1 MKRLFRYL
9 LIACLGLIPVLF
21 LSSCKDFLNPE
32 QELYITE
39 NKLLNDWYEYR
50 SLAMGMY
57 GLQQELVE
65 QLVILGELRADL
77 LTITPNADPDMVE
90 IYNFRISK
98 TNKYAAPD
106 NFFKL
111 IAASNN
117 FIRLLEKEHPEVLDL
132 KSQINNYD
140 RLYGEALCMR
150 AWAYFNAVRI
160 YGKVPFIH
168 ESLVTMKEVEDYVN
182 SSGSYIDS
190 VHIVFGRNGY
200 TNDTTK
206 NVNIKLDKK
215 YYNTDLV
222 IDYFTNELEK
232 KVKAIGVNH
241 AINNNDN
248 TWEVTIWNNWAYH
261 ALLGQMYLTAGNYVK
276 AVSNFEY
283 ITFNTSE
290 ERRYHLDATFSNSSW
305 RNIFRGVDV
314 KEDIYTIWFNKA
326 NFQQNLLQDIF
337 EPIAPHKYMLKPT
350 LSAVMKWECIFDN
363 YSIIEDTNYPWKS
376 RIGNPGIPGDF
387 YRGYGVSYAYIK
399 DEQVL
404 SESTVRSML
413 YLKREKDFRTAD
425 LFTANHDTVVWKY
438 SVGKNKY
445 DQDAN
450 FRVFRAGGIHL
461 YLSEIYNWWSV
472 MQGGILRT
480 LTSTSLSIVNNGAQ
494 YSPLSTRPELGVRG
508 RVGFGGAVDGIKIGN
523 INYVHYPYTNE
534 IVSFFDLTGNLV
546 AKQLYL
552 EEQILDERA
561 RELAFEGERFYDLM
575 RIAKR
580 RNDPSFLAS
589 KVSQKYPAG
598 MRTTIYN
605 YLIKPENWYINI
617 FE

>member
-1 MKRLFRYL
+1 MKWLSKYL
-9 LIACLGLIPVLF
+9 IVTCLIFAPVF
-21 LSSCKDFLNPE
+21 FFSSCKDFLNPE
-32 QELYITE
+32 QQLEITE
-39 NKLLNDWYEYR
+39 DKLLNDWYEYR

-57 GLQQELVE
+57 GLQQGLVE
-65 QLVILGELRADL
+65 QLLILGELRADL

-98 TNKYAAPD
+98 GNKYAAPD

-117 FIRLLEKEHPEVLDL
+117 FIRLLEREHPEVLNA
-132 KSQINNYD
+132 KSPVNNYD

-168 ESLVTMKEVEDYVN
+168 ESLVTIKEIEDYVK
-182 SSGSYIDS
+182 SSGTYIDS
-190 VHIVFGRNGY
+190 IHIVFGRNGY
-200 TNDTTK
+200 YNDTVK

-215 YYNTDLV
+215 FYSQDLV

-241 AINNNDN
+241 YISNFDN
-248 TWEVTIWNNWAYH
+248 SWEVTIWNTWAYH
-261 ALLGQMYLTAGNYVK
+261 ALLGQMYLTAGDYVK
-276 AVSNFEY
+276 AVSHFEY

-290 ERRYHLDATFSNSSW
+290 DLRYRLDATFQNASW
-305 RNIFRGVDV
+305 RNIFRNVDV
-314 KEDIYTIWFNKA
+314 KEHIFTIWFNKA
-326 NFQQNLLQDIF
+326 NFQQNRFQDIF
-337 EPIAPHKYMLKPT
+337 EPMSPHKYMLKPT
-350 LSAVMKWECIFDN
+350 RAAVLKWESIFDN
-363 YSIIEDTNYPWKS
+363 YSINEDTNYPWKS
-376 RIGNPGIPGDF
+376 RIGNPGTPGDF
-387 YRGYGVSYAYIK
+387 YRGYGVSYAYVK

-404 SESTVRSML
+404 SESSARSML
-413 YLKREKDFRTAD
+413 WLKLLEDMRTAE
-425 LFTANHDTVVWKY
+425 LLTADHDTVVWKY
-438 SVGKNKY
+438 SIGKNRY

-450 FRVFRAGGIHL
+450 FIIYRASGIHL
-461 YLSEIYNWWSV
+461 YLSEIYTWWSV

-480 LTSTSLSIVNNGAQ
+480 LTTTALSIVNNGAQ
-494 YSPLSTRPELGVRG
+494 YSPLGTRPELGVRG

-523 INYVHYPYTNE
+523 INYIHHPYTNE
-534 IVSFFDLTGNLV
+534 IVSYFDLTGNLT

-575 RIAKR
+575 RIANR
-580 RNDPSFLAS
+580 RNDPSFLAT

-598 MRTTIYN
+598 MRSTIYN
-605 YLIKPENWYINI
+605 YLMKPENWYINV

>member
-1 MKRLFRYL
+1 MF
-9 LIACLGLIPVLF
+9 ACLIFAPVF
-21 LSSCKDFLNPE
+21 FFSSCKDFLNPE
-32 QELYITE
+32 QQLEITE
-39 NKLLNDWYEYR
+39 DKLLNDWYEYR

-57 GLQQELVE
+57 GLQQGLVE
-65 QLVILGELRADL
+65 QLMILGELRADL
-77 LTITPNADPDMVE
+77 LTVTPNADPDMVE

-98 TNKYAAPD
+98 GNKYAAPD

-117 FIRLLEKEHPEVLDL
+117 FIRLLEREHPEVLNA
-132 KSQINNYD
+132 KSPVNNYD

-168 ESLVTMKEVEDYVN
+168 ESLVTIKEIEDYVKA
-182 SSGSYIDS
+182 SGTYIDS
-190 VHIVFGRNGY
+190 IHIEFGRNGY
-200 TNDTTK
+200 YNDTVK

-215 YYNTDLV
+215 FFSQDLV

-241 AINNNDN
+241 YISNFDN
-248 TWEVTIWNNWAYH
+248 SWEVTIWNTWAYH
-261 ALLGQMYLTAGNYVK
+261 ALLGQMYLTAGDYVK

-283 ITFNTSE
+283 ITFTTSE
-290 ERRYHLDATFSNSSW
+290 DLRYHLDATFQNASW
-305 RNIFRGVDV
+305 RNIFRNVDV
-314 KEDIYTIWFNKA
+314 KEHIFTIWFNKA
-326 NFQQNLLQDIF
+326 NFQQNQFQDIF
-337 EPIAPHKYMLKPT
+337 EPMSPHKYMLKPT
-350 LSAVMKWECIFDN
+350 RAAVLKWESIFDN

-376 RIGNPGIPGDF
+376 RIGNPGTPGDF
-387 YRGYGVSYAYIK
+387 NRGYGVSYAYVK

-404 SESTVRSML
+404 PESSTRSML
-413 YLKREKDFRTAD
+413 WLKLLKDMRTAE
-425 LFTANHDTVVWKY
+425 LITADHDTVVWKY
-438 SVGKNKY
+438 SIGKNRY

-450 FRVFRAGGIHL
+450 FCVYRASGIHL
-461 YLSEIYNWWSV
+461 YLAEIYNWWSV

-480 LTSTSLSIVNNGAQ
+480 LTTTSLSIVNNGAQ
-494 YSPLSTRPELGVRG
+494 YSPLGTRPELGVRG

-523 INYVHYPYTNE
+523 INYIHHPYTNE
-534 IVSFFDLTGNLV
+534 IVSYFDLTGNLA

-575 RIAKR
+575 RIANR

-589 KVSQKYPAG
+589 KVAQKYPGG

-605 YLIKPENWYINI
+605 YLMKPENWYINV